1 MNVVVIMMDSFRPD
15 HVGAYGPTRCLTPCL
30 DAFAHRAT
38 VFEKSYQAPFPTVP
52 TRADM
57 FSGKAVYPSL
67 GWEPL
72 PRAWPV
78 LAKTLADAGY
88 LTQMVIDTPH
98 PIAHGFYYERGFAS
112 YHWERGQE
120 SDILY
125 ADPSPDDVPLP
136 AAVETLRNPHQL
148 RKAHYRNR
156 LRWELERDRFAPRT
170 MTYAM
175 DWLERNRERGPFFLY
190 VDTFDPHEPWD
201 APPWYLEMY
210 RAEPFAGQAPDYP
223 LYRRAANFLTED
235 ETRHLDVM
243 YSAEATMVD
252 LWVGRLLRQ
261 IDRLGLE
268 SETIV
273 IVMSDHGFYLGDHG
287 FVGKLNMFGDE
298 GGPWPK
304 YEALARTVL
313 MVHLPGQT
321 SGVRSRTLVQP
332 TDLAPTICELVGV
345 APPETFTA
353 PSYAP
358 VLRGERDAELRTVA
372 VTTDALKPGC
382 KVPQYLAVT
391 DGAWTLNVCPGR
403 ATILN
408 QIAEDPQQT
417 RNVVADHRD
426 HAQRLFEGL
435 LQTVTEAGVDAGV
448 VQAIHDG
455 VRL

>member
-15 HVGAYGPTRCLTPCL
+15 HVGAYGSRRCRTPSL

-38 VFEKSYQAPFPTVP
+38 VFEKSFQCTFPTVP

-57 FSGKAVYPSL
+57 FTGKAVYPQL

-72 PRAWPV
+72 PRPWPV

-112 YHWERGQE
+112 YHWVRGQE
-120 SDILY
+120 SDILH
-125 ADPSPDDVPLP
+125 ADPPDGDVPLP
-136 AAVETLRNPHQL
+136 APAEVLRNPAHL

-170 MTYAM
+170 MSYAM
-175 DWLERNRERGPFFLY
+175 DWLERNRDRGPFFLY

-201 APPWYLEMY
+201 APPWYLDLY
-210 RAEPFAGQAPDYP
+210 ADPDFAGRAADYP
-223 LYRRAANFLTED
+223 LYRRGANYLDDAEV
-235 ETRHLDVM
+235 RHLDAM

-252 LWVGRLLRQ
+252 RWVGRLLNQ
-261 IDRLGLE
+261 INRLGLE
-268 SETIV
+268 PRTIV

-287 FVGKLNMFGDE
+287 FVGKLNMFADE

-304 YEALARTVL
+304 YDALVRTVL
-313 MVHLPGQT
+313 MVHLPGQALPAI
-321 SGVRSRTLVQP
+321 SRALVQP
-332 TDLAPTICELVGV
+332 TDLAPSICDLLGV
-345 APPETFTA
+345 ERPDSFTA

-358 VLRGERDAELRTVA
+358 ILRGEADHVLREVA
-372 VTTDALKPGC
+372 VTTDALKPGS

-391 DGAWTLNVCPGR
+391 DGAWTLHVCPGR
-403 ATILN
+403 ATVLN
-408 QIAEDPQQT
+408 HTAEDPQQT

-426 HAQRLFEGL
+426 QAQRLLEQL
-435 LQTVTEAGVDAGV
+435 IQTVAAQGVDDDV
-448 VQAIHDG
+448 VRHLHDG